1 MVDMIKLGAND
12 DPESDLALVEQD
24 QLVSELMRRN
34 VSSLIM
40 LQRDPGNGRGP
51 DQHMMFWSGNTYAA
65 IGLAHQAVS
74 DLSKL
79 KSLVK

>member
-1 MVDMIKLGAND
+1 
-12 DPESDLALVEQD
+12 
-24 QLVSELMRRN
+24 MRRN